1 MCTSAS
7 NARMDLGLSSLYNT
21 CYHDSEVD
29 MTKNYEIAGLY
40 FIPFML
46 LILASITLDFIVYL
60 KMKNLVNPQSQAE
73 SANPNQENIV
83 NKVVTDIPIISS
95 LMNSLFLIPYLVIP
109 GIVAGTD
116 LGENSRIKM
125 EVTLLPVLLVNFGR
139 VWLLTT
145 CTFKLNE
152 ANRRRGQEE
161 ERERRRKIEI
171 NDAFERKKER
181 DRLKQGKLKLNDHVL
196 SRF

>member
-1 MCTSAS
+1 
-7 NARMDLGLSSLYNT
+7 
-21 CYHDSEVD
+21 
-29 MTKNYEIAGLY
+29 
-40 FIPFML
+40 
-46 LILASITLDFIVYL
+46 
-60 KMKNLVNPQSQAE
+60 MKKKSNPQSQAE